1 MRFKIIAFLFSIKM
15 SALILS
21 KFILRG
27 VIRPFIQRPFI
38 SAIISENRDWE
49 HGEVPW
55 DLKDNSTK
63 DNSTNISVKPIL
75 PTHPKSP
82 NSNKKVLFSV

>member
-55 DLKDNSTK
+55 DFK